1 MKSIAEAYQILFK
14 INSFTQIN
22 QLLTIK
28 NQKIMKNFMK
38 LTAIMLGVAMLRDK
52 ATDENYNFEAGMKK
66 QEEKDGKVEASAVTE
81 AKKQIQQEQ
90 LERESREVKRRIQ
103 DCEKA
108 VSRAE
113 RYGRFASKHKNIMKD
128 FSEGLKK
135 AQAEFE
141 STGDYKAWDKKYSEL
156 TDKKDDAIAKAKEEI
171 FGSRYENIYL

>member
-1 MKSIAEAYQILFK
+1 
-14 INSFTQIN
+14 
-22 QLLTIK
+22 
-28 NQKIMKNFMK
+28 MKNFMN
-38 LTAIMLGVAMLRDK
+38 LTAIVLGAAILCDK
-52 ATDENYNFEAGMKK
+52 AADGAYNFEAGMKK
-66 QEEKDGKVEASAVTE
+66 QEEKDGK
-81 AKKQIQQEQ
+81 Q
-90 LERESREVKRRIQ
+90 LERDSREVKRRIQ

-128 FSEGLKK
+128 FSESLKK

-141 STGDYKAWDKKYSEL
+141 ATGDYKAWDKQYSEL

>member
-1 MKSIAEAYQILFK
+1 
-14 INSFTQIN
+14 
-22 QLLTIK
+22 
-28 NQKIMKNFMK
+28 MKNFMK
-38 LTAIMLGVAMLRDK
+38 LTAIMLGVVMLRDK

-108 VSRAE
+108 VSKAE

>member
-1 MKSIAEAYQILFK
+1 
-14 INSFTQIN
+14 
-22 QLLTIK
+22 
-28 NQKIMKNFMK
+28 MKNFMK

-90 LERESREVKRRIQ
+90 LERESGEVKRRIQ

-156 TDKKDDAIAKAKEEI
+156 TDKKADAIAKAKEEI
-171 FGSRYENIYL
+171 FGSRYESIYL

>member
-1 MKSIAEAYQILFK
+1 
-14 INSFTQIN
+14 
-22 QLLTIK
+22 
-28 NQKIMKNFMK
+28 MKNFMK

-108 VSRAE
+108 VSKAE

-141 STGDYKAWDKKYSEL
+141 ATGDYKAWDKKYSEL
-156 TDKKDDAIAKAKEEI
+156 TDKKDNAIEKAKEEI

>member
-1 MKSIAEAYQILFK
+1 
-14 INSFTQIN
+14 
-22 QLLTIK
+22 
-28 NQKIMKNFMK
+28 MKNFMNFVG
-38 LTAIMLGVAMLRDK
+38 IMLGAVMLCDK

-141 STGDYKAWDKKYSEL
+141 ATGDYKAWDKKYSEL
-156 TDKKDDAIAKAKEEI
+156 TDKKGDAIAKAKEEI